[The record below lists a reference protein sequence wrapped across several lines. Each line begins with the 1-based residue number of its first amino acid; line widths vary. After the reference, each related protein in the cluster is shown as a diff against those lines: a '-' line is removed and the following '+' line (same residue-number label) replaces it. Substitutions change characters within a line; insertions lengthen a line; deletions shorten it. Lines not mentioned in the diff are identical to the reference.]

1 MARLAIL
8 WRNPRFA
15 QPRRMWIP
23 AASDAKRSVYLIVES
38 ASPANNE
45 WNGLPNLELIPGK
58 AKAVVA
64 LANRGLQSSGA

>member
-1 MARLAIL
+1 MARLAII
-8 WRNPRFA
+8 WRNPQFS

-23 AASDAKRSVYLIVES
+23 AASDAKHSLYLIIES

-58 AKAVVA
+58 AKAVA
-64 LANRGLQSSGA
+64 ASANCSLQSSGA